1 MLDALKQYINDR
13 YGSRR
18 GLINHFKF
26 LFQHRCGNLASLAG
40 VDWTKIDRFIF
51 ICHGNICRS
60 PLAEAVARQRFN
72 LNAESFG
79 LDCTDGVTAD
89 PRAIAF
95 ANANGLNLAEH
106 RARHIKNYQPRVG
119 DLIVGMEPAHIE
131 RLMQI
136 QTKDSML
143 TLAGLWASAPKPYI
157 HDPFSTGEV
166 YFSACEVFVVDS
178 VERMAK
184 RRLAIRA

>member
-18 GLINHFKF
+18 GFVNHFKF
-26 LFQHRCGNLASLAG
+26 LFQQRCGNLASLAM
-40 VDWTKIDRFIF
+40 VDWAKIDRFIF
-51 ICHGNICRS
+51 VCHGNICRS
-60 PLAEAVARQRFN
+60 PLAEAVVRQR
-72 LNAESFG
+72 LHLSAESFG
-79 LDCTDGVTAD
+79 LDCTDGATAD

-95 ANANGLNLAEH
+95 ASTNGLSLTEH
-106 RARHIKNYQPRVG
+106 RARHIKNYQPRAG

-143 TLAGLWASAPKPYI
+143 TLAGLWASVPKPYI
-157 HDPFSTGEV
+157 HDPFSAGEV
-166 YFSACEVFVVDS
+166 YFSACENFVVES
-178 VERMAK
+178 VEGMAEQW
-184 RRLAIRA
+184 LAVRA